1 MEYFLSFIKIHIS
14 EKIVYFIEMSGFIY
28 GKD

>member
-14 EKIVYFIEMSGFIY
+14 EQSVYFIEMSGFIY